1 MRQSEFETR
10 VHMNVTAEEYSHIE
24 EVYMNSDLDKD
35 DFCAIWVKM
44 NQTRVNNAKAER
56 KAAKEE
62 QAKQEKLWNIV
73 EKHMND
79 NWEKGCKMAE
89 DVLSSTQK
97 KVIESAGIS
106 LYDERIDG
114 WTGLTIKDRKTVST
128 VIYEIKK
135 YLKVA

>member
-35 DFCAIWVKM
+35 EFCALWVKM

-56 KAAKEE
+56 KAAEEE

>member
-1 MRQSEFETR
+1 MTQYEFQSR
-10 VHMNVTAEEYSHIE
+10 VQMNVSTEEYSHIE
-24 EVYMNSDLDKD
+24 AVYMSSDLDKD
-35 DFCAIWVKM
+35 EFCALWVKM
-44 NQTRVNNAKAER
+44 NQTRVNNAKEER
-56 KAAKEE
+56 KAAEKE

-73 EKHMND
+73 EKHMNY
-79 NWEKGCKMAE
+79 NWEKGCKIAE
-89 DVLSSTQK
+89 DVLTSTQQ

>member
-24 EVYMNSDLDKD
+24 VVYMNSDLDKD

-56 KAAKEE
+56 KAAEEE
-62 QAKQEKLWNIV
+62 QAKREKLWNIV

>member
-44 NQTRVNNAKAER
+44 NKTRVNNAKAER

>member
-56 KAAKEE
+56 KAAEEE
-62 QAKQEKLWNIV
+62 QAKREKLWNIV

-97 KVIESAGIS
+97 KVIEGAGIS

>member
-35 DFCAIWVKM
+35 EFCALWVKM

-56 KAAKEE
+56 KAAEEE

-79 NWEKGCKMAE
+79 NWEKCFKMAE

>member
-24 EVYMNSDLDKD
+24 EVYMSSDLDKD
-35 DFCAIWVKM
+35 EFCALWVKM

-56 KAAKEE
+56 KAAEKE

-89 DVLSSTQK
+89 DVLTSTQQ

>member
-35 DFCAIWVKM
+35 EFCALWVKM

-56 KAAKEE
+56 KAAEEE
-62 QAKQEKLWNIV
+62 QAKQEKLRNIV

-97 KVIESAGIS
+97 KVIEGAGIS

>member
-35 DFCAIWVKM
+35 EFCALWVKM

-56 KAAKEE
+56 KAAEEE

-79 NWEKGCKMAE
+79 NWEKGCKIAE
-89 DVLSSTQK
+89 DVLTSTQQ

>member
-35 DFCAIWVKM
+35 EFCALWVKM

-56 KAAKEE
+56 KAAEEE

-73 EKHMND
+73 ERHMND

>member
-35 DFCAIWVKM
+35 EFCALWVKM
-44 NQTRVNNAKAER
+44 NQTRVNKAKAER
-56 KAAKEE
+56 KAAEEE

-79 NWEKGCKMAE
+79 NWEKGCKIAE
-89 DVLSSTQK
+89 DVLTSTQQ

>member
-44 NQTRVNNAKAER
+44 NQTRVNDAKAER
-56 KAAKEE
+56 KAAEEE
-62 QAKQEKLWNIV
+62 QAKREKLWNIV

>member
-10 VHMNVTAEEYSHIE
+10 VHMNVTTEEYSHIE

-56 KAAKEE
+56 KAAEEE

>member
-35 DFCAIWVKM
+35 EFCALWVKM

-56 KAAKEE
+56 KAAEEE

-97 KVIESAGIS
+97 KVIEGAGIS

>member
-35 DFCAIWVKM
+35 EFCALWVKM
-44 NQTRVNNAKAER
+44 NQTRVNKAKAER
-56 KAAKEE
+56 KAAEEE

-114 WTGLTIKDRKTVST
+114 WTSLTIKDRKTVST

>member
-56 KAAKEE
+56 KAAEEE
-62 QAKQEKLWNIV
+62 QAKREKLWNIV

-106 LYDERIDG
+106 LYDERIDD

>member
-24 EVYMNSDLDKD
+24 EVYMSSDLDKD
-35 DFCAIWVKM
+35 EFCALWVKM

-56 KAAKEE
+56 KAAEKE

-79 NWEKGCKMAE
+79 NWEKGCKIAE
-89 DVLSSTQK
+89 DVLTSTQQ

>member
-56 KAAKEE
+56 KAAEEE